1 MTSATKEHLRKS
13 ASAKRKHYCEHPYL
27 YNGELEADAIS
38 QTGRNM
44 RWLRQAHSKVEC
56 KR

>member
-1 MTSATKEHLRKS
+1 MKENARKS
-13 ASAKRKHYCEHPYL
+13 TYAKREHYCEHPYL

-44 RWLRQAHSKVEC
+44 RWRQQEHSKVEC